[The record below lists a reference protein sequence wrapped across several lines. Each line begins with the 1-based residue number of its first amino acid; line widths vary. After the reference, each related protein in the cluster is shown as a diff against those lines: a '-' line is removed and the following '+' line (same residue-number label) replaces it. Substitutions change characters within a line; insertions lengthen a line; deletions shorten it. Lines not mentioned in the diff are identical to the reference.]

1 MAVKGNTTGLR
12 RSIRDLVV
20 DLNSIEESLHP
31 AVEKVIEGTAVQV
44 LSNAQ
49 RSTPVLTGFMRSRWR
64 NDKRGDMHWSV
75 SNDTWYLPKV
85 NQASRH
91 LGFADKIAE
100 EAADILTDN
109 LKRLHFSTSFRKGGV
124 NLEYTE
130 EQMGILMEA
139 QEPIKRAEF
148 VGVR

>member
-1 MAVKGNTTGLR
+1 MIGDTSFQLL
-12 RSIRDLVV
+12 D
-20 DLNSIEESLHP
+20 H
-31 AVEKVIEGTAVQV
+31 
-44 LSNAQ
+44 AQ
-49 RSTPVLTGFMRSRWR
+49 KHTPVLTGFMRSRWR

-91 LGFADKIAE
+91 LGFADDIAE
-100 EAADILTDN
+100 EAADILTGN
-109 LKRLHFSTSFRKGGV
+109 LRRLHFSTSFRKGGV

-130 EQMGILMEA
+130 EQMRILMEA